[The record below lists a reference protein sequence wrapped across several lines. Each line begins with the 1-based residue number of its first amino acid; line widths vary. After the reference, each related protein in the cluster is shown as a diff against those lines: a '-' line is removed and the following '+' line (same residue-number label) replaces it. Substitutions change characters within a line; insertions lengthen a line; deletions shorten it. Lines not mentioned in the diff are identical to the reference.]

1 MTSSPAAS
9 TNGDPLRSMSK
20 KEVARKDAA
29 KLLFERLFPD
39 VRMAINNAI
48 GSIGDLEAEIGQAK
62 EAFN

>member
-1 MTSSPAAS
+1 MLA
-9 TNGDPLRSMSK
+9 K